1 MKQKFDVTGMT
12 CSACSSRVEKSVE
25 KLPGIQKVSVNLLT
39 NSMQVEYD
47 EKSLDDTQIMT
58 TVEKAGYGAF
68 PTEVKGGAA
77 PQAKENPVEQQIKSM
92 KKRLVISFAFLIP
105 LMYISM
111 GSMWGAPIPS
121 VLLGHKNAISFAF
134 IQFLLCL
141 PVVYVNRN
149 YFEKGFSTLWHLAPN
164 MDSFSAVGSSA
175 SLIYGVFAIFRM
187 SWGMGNGDMAIVAK
201 YHMDLYFESAATILT
216 LITLGKFL
224 EAKSKGKTSEALS
237 KLLNLAPKTAILRRG
252 QEEVVLPIEQV
263 VVGDILVVK
272 PGMSIPV
279 DGVVTQGFTSVD
291 QAAITG
297 E

>member
-1 MKQKFDVTGMT
+1 MMADKTKVLRLLKTAKGQLEAVIKMVEEDRYCIDISHQLMASEALLNTANRQVLTAHLKHCVNNAQTEQDRNEKVEQNFEITLKKTFYPTKEVLMKQKFDVTGMT

-77 PQAKENPVEQQIKSM
+77 PQAKENPVEEQIKSM

-121 VLLGHKNAISFAF
+121 VLSGHKNAISFAF
-134 IQFLLCL
+134 IQFLLC
-141 PVVYVNRN
+141 
-149 YFEKGFSTLWHLAPN
+149 
-164 MDSFSAVGSSA
+164 
-175 SLIYGVFAIFRM
+175 
-187 SWGMGNGDMAIVAK
+187 
-201 YHMDLYFESAATILT
+201 
-216 LITLGKFL
+216 
-224 EAKSKGKTSEALS
+224 
-237 KLLNLAPKTAILRRG
+237 
-252 QEEVVLPIEQV
+252 
-263 VVGDILVVK
+263 
-272 PGMSIPV
+272 
-279 DGVVTQGFTSVD
+279 
-291 QAAITG
+291 
-297 E
+297 